1 MKMILILGVTLSQ
14 ALLAAPTPTPTPT
27 TPSVPPPPI
36 QSEPPTVAV
45 AVTTERSGADLI
57 YRTVVSNAGTA
68 TAATTVTQRLPD
80 GVTTAAAS
88 DKGGIHGGRIQWAA
102 TVPAGGMITVISRVT
117 VPMPRPRTIS
127 SVCVADL
134 VTGNALDCTSAV
146 AAAVEPPGPPLW
158 RRLLPWAAGGLLA
171 VVVLV
176 GGWLWLRRRKRIRA
190 SRPARAPRA
199 PRAPRP
205 ARDRTRTAVSISAV
219 AVLGTAAAGLLLFVP
234 VMKSTVTRM
243 TGTQGGGWSGTQT
256 PLSLGTVAS
265 DSAVEFTVYEADCT
279 SGADAVC
286 TVVAAVRNTSGREQQ
301 FYRSMQRLYTGP
313 NEWVTPDRTDE
324 FSRPLAAEARQLFT
338 LHFAL
343 PDGQHPMRLELREGA
358 FARGVYY
365 DL

>member
-1 MKMILILGVTLSQ
+1 MKMILILGVVLSQ

-27 TPSVPPPPI
+27 PTAPPPPI
-36 QSEPPTVAV
+36 QAEPPTVAV
-45 AVTTERSGADLI
+45 AVTTEQSGADLV

-68 TAATTVTQRLPD
+68 AAATTVTQRLPD

-88 DKGGIHGGRIQWAA
+88 NKGGIHGDRIQWAA
-102 TVPAGGMITVISRVT
+102 MVPAGGMITVISRVT

-199 PRAPRP
+199 PRP
-205 ARDRTRTAVSISAV
+205 ARDRTWTAVGFSALALLCTSA
-219 AVLGTAAAGLLLFVP
+219 AVLLLFVP

-313 NEWVTPDRTDE
+313 NEWVTPDNTDE
-324 FSRPLAAEARQLFT
+324 FARPLAAEARQLFT

-343 PDGQHPMRLELREGA
+343 KDGQHPMRLELREGA